1 MLFCPKCSKKM
12 NRVMRFEKD
21 KDSQFYQCK
30 NCYFETYKKNLYLN
44 SYKTK

>member
-12 NRVMRFEKD
+12 NRVMRIEKG

-30 NCYFETYKKNLYLN
+30 NCYFETNKKKLYLN
-44 SYKTK
+44 SYKR